1 MEQYSITVTLSPQ
14 QRRILLQKYKKASF
28 IYVWNTV
35 LSGFVNGLS
44 T

>member
-1 MEQYSITVTLSPQ
+1 MERYSIPVTISPQ

-28 IYVWNTV
+28 IYVWNTA
-35 LSGFVNGLS
+35 LSGFANGLS

>member
-1 MEQYSITVTLSPQ
+1 MEQYSIPVTLSPQ

-28 IYVWNTV
+28 IYVWNIV
-35 LSGFVNGLS
+35 LLGFANGLS

>member
-1 MEQYSITVTLSPQ
+1 MERYSIPVTLPLL

-28 IYVWNTV
+28 IYAWNIV
-35 LSGFVNGLS
+35 LSGFANGLS